1 MFQAGGNYET
11 EKETFSFD
19 EVVVTGTAHLKVH
32 QFLGGMRVSGRQNR
46 TVTPFGQFLV
56 GAFHIS
62 VSGEATATVG
72 GQTMTSSSDGE
83 STTKFALQVG
93 GGVNIM
99 LSKKIGVR
107 AGADY
112 LRIFDK
118 DTDVNA
124 IRIAVGA
131 VFAF

>member
-1 MFQAGGNYET
+1 M
-11 EKETFSFD
+11 
-19 EVVVTGTAHLKVH
+19 
-32 QFLGGMRVSGRQNR
+32 
-46 TVTPFGQFLV
+46 TPFGQFLV
-56 GAFHIS
+56 GAFHVS
-62 VSGEATATVG
+62 VSAEGTASAG

-99 LSKKIGVR
+99 LSNKIGVR

-112 LRIFDK
+112 LRIFDE

-124 IRIAVGA
+124 IRVAVGA
-131 VFAF
+131 VFVF